1 MSCLTNWPA
10 GHNLSL
16 LICGA
21 LSGCRACFLDFGFS
35 RIPDFWKSRG
45 CGFLLGVTTGKEVM
59 FIKCAG
65 SAGLSMLSAKNTLF
79 SFACQALC
87 LNSFQN
93 AGFTLHE
100 ETVPGRA
107 AFFLSLLRQRKIGNS
122 NVLVS
127 SALSVAQRCLRAS
140 VSLAVEEEEKLCYL
154 WNEDFLGQ

>member
-1 MSCLTNWPA
+1 MSCLTKWPA

-35 RIPDFWKSRG
+35 CIPDFWKRRG

-65 SAGLSMLSAKNTLF
+65 CAGLSMLSEKKLF

-93 AGFTLHE
+93 AGFTFHE
-100 ETVPGRA
+100 ETVPGRTA
-107 AFFLSLLRQRKIGNS
+107 FFFLSLVTGRLETIFFCRAGRSQPC
-122 NVLVS
+122 
-127 SALSVAQRCLRAS
+127 SVPACTCDSGRRRRTNFATCETKTS
-140 VSLAVEEEEKLCYL
+140 
-154 WNEDFLGQ
+154 

>member
-1 MSCLTNWPA
+1 
-10 GHNLSL
+10 
-16 LICGA
+16 
-21 LSGCRACFLDFGFS
+21 
-35 RIPDFWKSRG
+35 
-45 CGFLLGVTTGKEVM
+45 M

-87 LNSFQN
+87 FNSFQN

-154 WNEDFLGQ
+154 